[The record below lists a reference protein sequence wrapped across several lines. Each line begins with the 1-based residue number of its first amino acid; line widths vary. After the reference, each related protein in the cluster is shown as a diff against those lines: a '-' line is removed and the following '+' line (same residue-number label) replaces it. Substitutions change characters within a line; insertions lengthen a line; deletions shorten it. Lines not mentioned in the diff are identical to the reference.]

1 MKEKTIEKIPYLT
14 LPENNKKAKYVG
26 ITAFKNIAHE
36 QHLFLEVYQ
45 NGKNRE
51 VPVARI
57 VLTKKDFGTYFP
69 ATGKWSQG
77 NIFPD
82 GYWYGSG
89 YGLAWEK
96 DTTGEYNPER
106 TKKENDLYD
115 EKDLNRIKKI
125 CKDIKWGNAEWWDYI
140 ARYQNDIVADKRIRA
155 SSRRYERR
163 QQALKDRQNHT
174 PKLPEKVILDRADR
188 LYFSEKHFLYYK
200 KRGSWAD
207 IACSKC
213 GGVSHGRWKSGI
225 SYESQFQKQIEEPR
239 EGLIG
244 KCPLCGARGE
254 YKCQGKVKGVHE
266 KKIHIFLGQKYKES
280 GMVMRYVEVSK
291 EWVLEQICE
300 EKGIEMSGA
309 YEKLSGVEIAR
320 AYFEA
325 GKQVQVDYHKH
336 NNYIR
341 RDYWDDCD
349 LNGLAH
355 IEIRDGYVMQ
365 KTYENMSGTMFQY
378 SALKEYAD
386 RKTSLNPIEYLE
398 RYQQTPQIEMLVK
411 MGIDGVVEKL
421 LKCRYG
427 IVANE
432 NGKSLNTFLG
442 IRKQR
447 VRQLKESR
455 GDLDLLKAMQME
467 YRMGAAWTDEQ
478 FEHIAELHLERGQ
491 IESVTEYMSLQQLLN
506 RIEKYAGC
514 EYGTGCSS
522 AEHRLRSTA
531 TTYVDYLNMRRALG
545 YDLTNMIYQYPRNL
559 KTAHDHMVMES
570 NEKEMDKR
578 LIEVKNKFTGIRKQY
593 RKLRKKYYY
602 EDEEYIIRP
611 ARSAEEIVM
620 EGRLLHHC
628 VGGDTYLSRH
638 DTGTSYILML
648 RLKEDADNPYIT
660 IEIDAS
666 NDRIRQW
673 YGAYDK
679 KPDKEHM
686 QEWID
691 QYVYKLQN
699 NLLAADQPA
708 VQEVMIPA

>member
-1 MKEKTIEKIPYLT
+1 M
-14 LPENNKKAKYVG
+14 
-26 ITAFKNIAHE
+26 
-36 QHLFLEVYQ
+36 
-45 NGKNRE
+45 
-51 VPVARI
+51 
-57 VLTKKDFGTYFP
+57 
-69 ATGKWSQG
+69 
-77 NIFPD
+77 
-82 GYWYGSG
+82 
-89 YGLAWEK
+89 
-96 DTTGEYNPER
+96 
-106 TKKENDLYD
+106 
-115 EKDLNRIKKI
+115 
-125 CKDIKWGNAEWWDYI
+125 
-140 ARYQNDIVADKRIRA
+140 
-155 SSRRYERR
+155 
-163 QQALKDRQNHT
+163 
-174 PKLPEKVILDRADR
+174 VI
-188 LYFSEKHFLYYK
+188 
-200 KRGSWAD
+200 
-207 IACSKC
+207 
-213 GGVSHGRWKSGI
+213 
-225 SYESQFQKQIEEPR
+225 
-239 EGLIG
+239 
-244 KCPLCGARGE
+244 
-254 YKCQGKVKGVHE
+254 
-266 KKIHIFLGQKYKES
+266 
-280 GMVMRYVEVSK
+280 RYVEVSK

-320 AYFEA
+320 AYFEPD
-325 GKQVQVDYHKH
+325 KKVQIDYYKH
-336 NNYIR
+336 NPYTGK
-341 RDYWDDCD
+341 DFWDDCN
-349 LNGLAH
+349 LNGIAN
-355 IEIRDGYVMQ
+355 IEIRDGYVMR

-386 RKTSLNPIEYLE
+386 YKSIFNPIEYLE

-421 LKCRYG
+421 LKCQYG

-522 AEHRLRSTA
+522 AAHRLQSTA
-531 TTYVDYLNMRRALG
+531 TTYVDYLNMRRELG
-545 YDLTNMIYQYPRNL
+545 YDLSNMIYQYPRDL
-559 KTAHDHMVMES
+559 KAAHDRMVMES
-570 NEKEMDKR
+570 NQKEMDKR
-578 LIEVKNKFTGIRKQY
+578 LKEVKEKFSGIRKQY

-648 RLKEDADNPYIT
+648 RFREDADNPYIT
-660 IEIDAS
+660 VEIDAS

-679 KPDKEHM
+679 KPDQKHM

-708 VQEVMIPA
+708 VQGVMIPA

>member
-1 MKEKTIEKIPYLT
+1 MKKKAIEKIPYLT
-14 LPENNKKAKYVG
+14 LPVNKKKAKYVG
-26 ITAFKNIAHE
+26 ITAFENIAHE
-36 QHLFLEVYQ
+36 QHLFLEVYK
-45 NGKNRE
+45 NRENRE

-57 VLTKKDFGTYFP
+57 VLTEKDFGTYFP
-69 ATGKWSQG
+69 ETGTWSQG

-82 GYWYGSG
+82 GYWYGNG
-89 YGLAWEK
+89 YRLGWE
-96 DTTGEYNPER
+96 TNITGKYDPAR
-106 TKKENDLYD
+106 IKKENDLYSA
-115 EKDLNRIKKI
+115 EDLNRIRKM
-125 CKDIKWGNAEWWDYI
+125 CKDIDFGNREWWNYI
-140 ARYQNDIVADKRIRA
+140 SRYQNDITTDKKIRA
-155 SSRRYERR
+155 RNRKYERR
-163 QQALKDRQNHT
+163 QQALKDRQDHT
-174 PKLPEKVILDRADR
+174 PKLPEKEILDKADR

-213 GGVSHGRWKSGI
+213 GGMSYGRWKSGI
-225 SYESQFQKQIEEPR
+225 SYESQFQKQVEEPR

-244 KCPLCGARGE
+244 TCPLCGAHGE

-266 KKIHIFLGQKYKES
+266 KKIHLFLGQKYKES

-291 EWVLEQICE
+291 EWVLGQMCE
-300 EKGIEMSGA
+300 EKGPEMSGA
-309 YEKLSGVEIAR
+309 YEKISGVEIAR
-320 AYFEA
+320 AYFEP
-325 GKQVQVDYHKH
+325 GKPVQIDYHKH
-336 NNYIR
+336 NPYTR
-341 RDYWDDCD
+341 GDYWDDCD
-349 LNGLAH
+349 LRGLAH
-355 IEIRDGYVMQ
+355 IGIRDGYVMQ
-365 KTYENMSGTMFQY
+365 ETYKNMSGTMFQY

-386 RKTSLNPIEYLE
+386 RKTSFNPIEYLE
-398 RYQQTPQIEMLVK
+398 RYQQMPQIEMLVK

-447 VRQLKESR
+447 VRRLKEGR
-455 GDLDLLKAMQME
+455 GDLELLKVMQME

-478 FEHIAELHLERGQ
+478 FERIAELHLERGQ
-491 IESVTEYMSLQQLLN
+491 IEFATEYMSLQQLLN
-506 RIEKYAGC
+506 RIAKYAGC

-522 AEHRLRSTA
+522 AAHRLQSTA
-531 TTYVDYLNMRRALG
+531 TIYVDYLDMRRALG
-545 YDLTNMIYQYPRNL
+545 YDLANMIYQYPRDL
-559 KTAHDHMVMES
+559 QSAHDRMVMES
-570 NEKEMDKR
+570 NQKEMDKR
-578 LIEVKNKFTGIRKQY
+578 LEEVKVKFAGIRKQY

-611 ARSAEEIVM
+611 AKSAEEIVM

-628 VGGDTYLSRH
+628 VGGDTYLQRH
-638 DTGTSYILML
+638 DMGTSYILML
-648 RLKEDADNPYIT
+648 RFKEDADNPYIT
-660 IEIDAS
+660 IEINAS
-666 NDRIRQW
+666 NDRIIQW

-679 KPDKEHM
+679 KPDQKHM

-691 QYVYKLQN
+691 QYVYKLRN